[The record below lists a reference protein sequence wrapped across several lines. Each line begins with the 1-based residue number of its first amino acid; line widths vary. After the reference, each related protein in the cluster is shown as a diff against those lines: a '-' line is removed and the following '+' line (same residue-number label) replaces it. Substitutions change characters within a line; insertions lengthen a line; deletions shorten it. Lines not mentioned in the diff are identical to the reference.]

1 MECDLQLHD
10 TYSSKDMSSRI
21 LLVGTGDRGEGG
33 RLPFISTKST
43 TVQARSVFCISAR
56 ISRVLEQRLE
66 VFVAGAAV
74 VFILFI
80 KLKG

>member
-1 MECDLQLHD
+1 MA
-10 TYSSKDMSSRI
+10 T
-21 LLVGTGDRGEGG
+21 VGRGEGS

-43 TVQARSVFCISAR
+43 PVQARSVFCISAR
-56 ISRVLEQRLE
+56 ISRVLERLE
-66 VFVAGAAV
+66 VFVAGTAV